1 MGLFDIFKTKET
13 EPTPNLNWFTIN
25 SSDQLKELD
34 RLSDD
39 KLMVIFKHSTSC
51 PISKMAFKRFQ
62 KEADFDTDKADLFYV
77 GVLDQRDISNAI
89 ASHYGVMHQSPQLI
103 IIKNGDVV
111 HHASHSAIVP
121 SSVNRFIN

>member
-1 MGLFDIFKTKET
+1 MGLFDIFKTKES
-13 EPTPNLNWFTIN
+13 TPIQELHWYTIR
-25 SSDQLKELD
+25 SADQLAELD
-34 RLSDD
+34 RLSKD

-62 KEADFDTDKADLFYV
+62 KEADFDTEQVDLFYV
-77 GVLDQRDISNAI
+77 GVLDDREVSNAI

-103 IIKNGDVV
+103 IIKDGDVV

-121 SSVNRFIN
+121 SAVNRFVR

>member
-1 MGLFDIFKTKET
+1 MGLFDIFKTKGN
-13 EPTPNLNWFTIN
+13 TPIQQLNWYTIR
-25 SSDQLKELD
+25 SADQLTELD
-34 RLSDD
+34 RLSKD

-62 KEADFDTDKADLFYV
+62 KEADFDTEQVDLFYV
-77 GVLDQRDISNAI
+77 GVIDDREVSNAI

-103 IIKNGDVV
+103 IIKEGDVI

-121 SSVNRFIN
+121 SSVNRFL

>member
-1 MGLFDIFKTKET
+1 MGLFDIFKTKES
-13 EPTPNLNWFTIN
+13 TPIQELHWYTIR
-25 SSDQLKELD
+25 SADQLAELD
-34 RLSDD
+34 RLSKD

-62 KEADFDTDKADLFYV
+62 KEADFDTEQVDLFYV
-77 GVLDQRDISNAI
+77 GVLDDREVSNAI

-103 IIKNGDVV
+103 IIKDGDVV

-121 SSVNRFIN
+121 SSVNRYL

>member
-13 EPTPNLNWFTIN
+13 EPEQTLNWFTIK
-25 SSDQLKELD
+25 SKDQLQELD
-34 RLSDD
+34 RLSKD

-51 PISKMAFKRFQ
+51 PFSKMAFNRFQ
-62 KEADFDTDKADLFYV
+62 KEADFDEEKADLFYV
-77 GVLDQRDISNAI
+77 NVLDQRDISDAI
-89 ASHYGVMHQSPQLI
+89 AEHYGVLHQSPQLI

-121 SSVNRFIN
+121 SAVNRFLE

>member
-1 MGLFDIFKTKET
+1 MGLFDIFKTKGN
-13 EPTPNLNWFTIN
+13 TPIQQLNWYTIR
-25 SSDQLKELD
+25 SADQLTELD
-34 RLSDD
+34 RLSKD

-62 KEADFDTDKADLFYV
+62 KEADFDTEQVDLFYV
-77 GVLDQRDISNAI
+77 GVINDREVSNAI

-103 IIKNGDVV
+103 IIKEGDVI

-121 SSVNRFIN
+121 SSVNRFL

>member
-1 MGLFDIFKTKET
+1 MGLFDIFKTKGN
-13 EPTPNLNWFTIN
+13 TPIQQLNWYTIRSAN
-25 SSDQLKELD
+25 QLTELD
-34 RLSDD
+34 RLSKN

-62 KEADFDTDKADLFYV
+62 KEADFDTEQVDLFYV
-77 GVLDQRDISNAI
+77 GVIDDREVSNAI

-103 IIKNGDVV
+103 IIKEGDVI

-121 SSVNRFIN
+121 SSVNRFL